1 MREMS
6 DVGSNGVAVI
16 QSTTKKITKKT
27 GGWIEMKIEIDED
40 TFILCGFSGLCLI
53 IVVPLI
59 CFLIFG

>member
-27 GGWIEMKIEIDED
+27 GGWIEMKIEIDEE
-40 TFILCGFSGLCLI
+40 TLIFYMFAGFCLI
-53 IVVPLI
+53 ITVPLI
-59 CFLIFG
+59 YFLIFR